1 MSQDELN
8 RAEQLARA
16 RDITEQFNVNQRSG
30 VQTRNVGSRNRA
42 QEMDLDY
49 RRRVADANIALAN
62 KQLESDREARLGVI
76 EDRNKK
82 KINIANARIG
92 QAAQADAGSAA
103 RASGWSDTLSG
114 IGSLAVK
121 GKEAGLWGGTSK
133 KETDDF
139 FKNLAGAKKYTPA

>member
-49 RRRVADANIALAN
+49 KRRIAEANTGVSN
-62 KQLESDREARLGVI
+62 RQLEAEREARLGVI

-82 KINIANARIG
+82 KMNIANARIG

-103 RASGWSDTLSG
+103 RASGWSDALTG

-121 GKEAGLWGGTSK
+121 GKEAGLWGTPTK
-133 KETDDF
+133 KT
-139 FKNLAGAKKYTPA
+139 